1 MKKRKM
7 KEKRGD
13 PFWAESSGVRVKAR
27 MFKGEKTKTKNS
39 WTNETIT
46 ALLTPCNS
54 TSIPN
59 FFFIPIFAF
68 PFRIDGRDHV

>member
-1 MKKRKM
+1 M

-27 MFKGEKTKTKNS
+27 MFKGGKTKTKNS

-46 ALLTPCNS
+46 ALLTPGNS

-59 FFFIPIFAF
+59 FFFISIFAF
-68 PFRIDGRDHV
+68 PFRIDGRDRV